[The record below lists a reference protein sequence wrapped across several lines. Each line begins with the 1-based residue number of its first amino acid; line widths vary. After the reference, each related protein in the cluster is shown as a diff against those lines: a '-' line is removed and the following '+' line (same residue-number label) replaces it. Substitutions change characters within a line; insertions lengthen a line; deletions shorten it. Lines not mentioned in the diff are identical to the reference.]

1 MKNFLFSLLFY
12 SIINICF
19 SQTNSTDYLEEN
31 TEPSPQAAQFT
42 KYGNIEANAA
52 YGRVNH
58 SIPLYTYK
66 MGKIQVP
73 ISMDYDGIGVKVNQ
87 TNTWTGVNWKLNV
100 GGAITRTVY
109 DRPDEDVSQRIFK
122 NDIDNL
128 VDTYESDPTINPGAI
143 NASQLGNYLFLDNY
157 DTQPDIFNFSFLGI
171 SGSFYLDQGYNPI
184 LINAE
189 NDLKIEIEGAGD
201 NKSNLNQFKTF
212 KITDANGVEYFF
224 GGAET
229 ETSKKEV
236 GWHNNVSPLATTA
249 YHLYMIKHPMDGL
262 VLFEY
267 DKSLN
272 YLAHIDFSSQY
283 AQALNSQVG
292 VGTYDIVL
300 SPTGHVGGNRPDR
313 IISNISGGKYLTK
326 IFSSSGEEVVFHSD
340 NQGYSN
346 NKNISNVLNSIE
358 VINTGNNQKL
368 MDIDFEY
375 IFDIAEG
382 VQQRFFLEHIKINEW
397 LDNNSPNM
405 GKDYKQYEFV
415 YNNPVGLPKR
425 FSYSQ
430 DLFGYYN
437 GVDNSD
443 KGMLPINDD
452 NTVGVYGEADRSSDF
467 GKMILG
473 SLKKIIYPTGGYTL
487 LEYEQPLNKKVETE
501 HYQRTIHRNMAA
513 FNPPNKLTTNC
524 NLGGFEDDGT
534 GNLIFKTIP
543 ISQTISVN
551 VNVEFSQMPPDKDW
565 VYVELFEIFPNQ
577 SPVSL
582 ELRNFKNT
590 PNDWN
595 GSPYEIN
602 KQFDFQ
608 LQAGHA
614 YSLRFYKG
622 FESLNTP
629 MQGQL
634 FFDYKVGDI
643 LTPGEGLR
651 IKRIS
656 DFTSNATNAQN
667 IKRYYYTGKEN
678 VRKDPLEYVPYYQ
691 DASFIETTD
700 ISVENNC
707 KPPEII
713 GAALCCYVD
722 QKQGTRLN
730 IHPTNYNENI
740 LNSYEKVTISYGGDD
755 FENGG
760 IEKCFYKEGGD
771 IVNMFKAQTAGG
783 AGSPEK
789 IEKTHSSATWSAVS
803 VRNGKL
809 QRENFISNE
818 NNTLRL
824 ESQKIYGYHV
834 VNLESLTAVVG
845 SFGPYCGPG
854 YAGYRYSNFRLGSY
868 DIFSKKLLLVS
879 KKMQK
884 FYPAILFNEDIEE
897 SNKLVTKT
905 EYDYDSH
912 VGQPTKITTTTSDSD
927 VENIVKNR
935 YPYGG
940 PTQLDPCLS
949 IPDQQHYQALYDQH
963 RISSPYQTETYV
975 KEGGVERLTSVKRV
989 IYDLYNS
996 TGGPTTL
1003 PTNGILMPSKVQTSK
1018 VGECDLEDRF
1028 EYLAYNED
1036 GYPTLL
1042 KNTNGTQTKLV
1053 YNNRNQI
1060 ETLVENFTFDN
1071 GDPVYNLGD
1080 PVLVRCEKRNAQ
1092 YPGALITSYRYDSVT
1107 HQLTWEQDPR
1117 CQVTEYEYDDYH
1129 RLEYIKDM
1137 EGNILQEYD
1146 YNYKN

>member
-1 MKNFLFSLLFY
+1 MSM
-12 SIINICF
+12 CF
-19 SQTNSTDYLEEN
+19 GQTNTTDYLEEN

-73 ISMDYDGIGVKVNQ
+73 ISMDYDGIGVKINQ

-122 NDIDNL
+122 NDIDIL
-128 VDTYESDPTINPGAI
+128 VDTYESDPTVNHGAI

-157 DTQPDIFNFSFLGI
+157 DSQPDIFNFSFLGL
-171 SGSFYLDQGYNPI
+171 SGSFYLDQGYNPT

-189 NDLKIEIEGAGD
+189 NDLKIEIEGPGD
-201 NKSNLNQFKTF
+201 NKANLNQLETF

-267 DKSLN
+267 NKSLN

-292 VGTYDIVL
+292 VGTYDVVL

-313 IISNISGGKYLTK
+313 IISNISGSKYLTK

-340 NQGYSN
+340 HQGYSN
-346 NKNISNVLNSIE
+346 NKNIANVLNSIE

-375 IFDIAEG
+375 IFDIADG

-397 LDNNSPNM
+397 LDNNSPNT
-405 GKDYKQYEFV
+405 GKDYKHYEFV
-415 YNNPVGLPKR
+415 YNNPIGLPKR

-437 GVDNSD
+437 GIDNSD
-443 KGMLPINDD
+443 KGMLPVNND
-452 NTVGVYGEADRSSDF
+452 NTVSVYGEADRSSDF
-467 GKMILG
+467 DKMILG

-487 LEYEQPLNKKVETE
+487 FEYEQPLNKKVETE
-501 HYQRTIHRNMAA
+501 RYHLSIHRNMSSYI
-513 FNPPNKLTTNC
+513 PTDKLTINKQ
-524 NLGGFEDDGT
+524 LGGFENDGT
-534 GNLIFKTIP
+534 GNFTFKPIQ

-551 VNVEFSQMPPDKDW
+551 VNVEFSQKPPVKDW
-565 VYVELFEIFPNQ
+565 MYVELFEIFPDLYQ
-577 SPVSL
+577 TPVSL
-582 ELRNFKNT
+582 DLRKFANT
-590 PNDWN
+590 TNIWN
-595 GSPYEIN
+595 GSPYVIN
-602 KQFDFQ
+602 EQFDFQ

-614 YSLRFYKG
+614 YILKFYTTT
-622 FESLNTP
+622 EVSNTP
-629 MQGQL
+629 MVGQL
-634 FFDYKVGDI
+634 FFDFKVGDI

-656 DFTSNATNAQN
+656 DFVSNTTNPQN
-667 IKRYYYTGKEN
+667 IKRYYYTAKEN
-678 VRKDPLEYVPYYQ
+678 IRKNPLEYVPYYE

-700 ISVENNC
+700 ISVQNNC
-707 KPPEII
+707 KPPEVI
-713 GAALCCYVD
+713 GAAMCCYVD

-730 IHPTNYNENI
+730 IYPTNYNENI

-771 IVNMFKAQTAGG
+771 IVNIFKAQTAGG
-783 AGSPEK
+783 AGSSEK
-789 IEKTHSSATWSAVS
+789 IEETHSSASWSAVS

-809 QRENFISNE
+809 ERENFISNE

-824 ESQKIYGYHV
+824 ESQKIYGYNE
-834 VNLESLTAVVG
+834 VNLDNLTAVVG

-854 YAGYRYSNFRLGSY
+854 YTGYRYSNFRLGSY
-868 DIFSKKLLLVS
+868 DIFSKKLLLIS
-879 KKMQK
+879 EKIQK
-884 FYPAILFNEDIEE
+884 FYPAILFNEDIEK

-905 EYDYDSH
+905 EYEYASH
-912 VGQPTKITTTTSDSD
+912 VGQPTKITTTTSDS
-927 VENIVKNR
+927 NVKEVVRHR
-935 YPYGG
+935 YPNEG

-949 IPDQQHYQALYDQH
+949 IAAQLRYQELYNQH
-963 RISSPYQTETYV
+963 RIGSPYQTETYV
-975 KEGGVERLTSVKRV
+975 KEDGVEQLTSVKRV
-989 IYDLYNS
+989 LYDIYNS
-996 TGGPTTL
+996 SGDPTTL

-1018 VGECDLEDRF
+1018 VGACDLEDRF
-1028 EYLAYNED
+1028 EYLEYNED

-1042 KNTNGTQTKLV
+1042 KNTNGTKTKIV
-1053 YNNRNQI
+1053 YNNRGQVTKMI
-1060 ETLVENFTFDN
+1060 ENYTEDEWEQNPPIFDPN
-1071 GDPVYNLGD
+1071 APT
-1080 PVLVRCEKRNAQ
+1080 PSTSEACEIRNSQ
-1092 YPGALITSYRYDSVT
+1092 YPEAMITEYSYDNVT
-1107 HQLTWEQDPR
+1107 HQLIWKKDPR
-1117 CQVTEYEYDDYH
+1117 CQITTYEYDDYH

-1137 EGNILQEYD
+1137 DGNILKEYD
-1146 YNYKN
+1146 YNYRD